1 MTGIDDILK
10 CVCGH
15 FWTAHSALTK
25 TCQVEG
31 CGCQVYHLTEVIE

>member
-1 MTGIDDILK
+1 MVVIIGAAL

-15 FWTAHSALTK
+15 GWLEHAALTK

-31 CGCQVYHLTEVIE
+31 CGCQVYHLTEVVE